1 MNNPH
6 DEELIR
12 IIYNSLEEYTTGSC
26 DMLAHPSNV
35 KIDNRLIGF
44 GMSNVPENNWEAV
57 MVTILHYLSVRMD
70 YNKRFQRATHLV
82 IDETQVVSKK
92 PGSARQL
99 NNAVIT
105 FRKFGGI
112 VTMAMQ
118 NVTAALSNQVLTELY
133 SNCSYKCF
141 LDQGGVDAQSL
152 GAIQEFSAK
161 EFQALSSG
169 KRGQGVMVW
178 NKKVVLFDSLI
189 GKDNVLYQMYN
200 TDFHEKA
207 KEEREETNP
216 NMDNKKQQNE
226 AKNQREQKNLL
237 SDADKNLILQIAE
250 LTDVTAADVM
260 QITGKDKETCEWY
273 LQTMKEEQLLEELD
287 GEEKYRKAV

>member
-1 MNNPH
+1 M
-6 DEELIR
+6 
-12 IIYNSLEEYTTGSC
+12 
-26 DMLAHPSNV
+26 
-35 KIDNRLIGF
+35 
-44 GMSNVPENNWEAV
+44 
-57 MVTILHYLSVRMD
+57 
-70 YNKRFQRATHLV
+70 V

>member
-1 MNNPH
+1 
-6 DEELIR
+6 
-12 IIYNSLEEYTTGSC
+12 
-26 DMLAHPSNV
+26 
-35 KIDNRLIGF
+35 
-44 GMSNVPENNWEAV
+44 

-99 NNAVIT
+99 NNVVIT

-189 GKDNVLYQMYN
+189 EKDNVLYQMYN

-207 KEEREETNP
+207 KEERGETNP
-216 NMDNKKQQNE
+216 NMKGEKQQNE
-226 AKNQREQKNLL
+226 AENRREQKNLL